1 MKILPSLIL
10 SLILLVFWSC
20 SDFGVV
26 DNDCS
31 SVVDCAGECGGS
43 AVIDCAGDCGGV
55 AEEDNGNCIN
65 ISYTATIQPIF
76 DADCTGCHGG
86 SSGLYLNS
94 YDNLISSEVVVAGD
108 STNSLLIKKLKG
120 TAGTTMPKDQNP
132 LSAQIITLIATWIQ
146 EGALEN

>member
-86 SSGLYLNS
+86 SSGLYFETDPDKENEQRKQFFS
-94 YDNLISSEVVVAGD
+94 FGFWSWFEKKNNNLRRMFE
-108 STNSLLIKKLKG
+108 KG
-120 TAGTTMPKDQNP
+120 YTSFKC
-132 LSAQIITLIATWIQ
+132 
-146 EGALEN
+146 